1 MPAETTKRALITGI
15 TGQDGA
21 YLAQFLLDKGY
32 RVSGTYRKSA
42 TPDFWRLRYLNI
54 LEKVTLTCADLAD
67 FSALLEAIKSCQP
80 QEIYHLAALTFSG
93 TAFEHAVD
101 AGETTGLGV
110 TRLLEAIMKIDTGIK
125 FYQASSI
132 ELYGEGG
139 TQPLSEDTPFNPVNP
154 YAVAKLYGYWIAR
167 IYRQRHGI
175 FACSGILFNHESPLR
190 GLNFVTR
197 KISNS
202 VARISL
208 GLQDEL
214 TLGNLD
220 AKRDWGYAPEY
231 IRSMWLMLQQDKPD
245 DYIIATNELHT
256 VRELAEKAFETA
268 GLDWQKYV
276 RTDEKLMR
284 PTDVNF
290 LQGDNSKA
298 RDDLGWQPQ
307 VKFNQLVEI
316 MVKHDLDRWQRHAR
330 GETFPWDIQP

>member
-1 MPAETTKRALITGI
+1 MPADTTKRALITGI

-21 YLAQFLLDKGY
+21 YLARFLLDNGY
-32 RVSGTYRKSA
+32 HIYGTYRKSSA
-42 TPDFWRLRYLNI
+42 LNFWRLQYLNI
-54 LEKVTLTCADLAD
+54 QENVTLICADLAD
-67 FSALLEAIKSCQP
+67 SSAMSDAIKSCQP
-80 QEIYHLAALTFSG
+80 HEIYNLASMTFSG
-93 TAFEHAVD
+93 TAFEHVVD
-101 AGETTGLGV
+101 VGEATGLGV
-110 TRLLEAIMKIDTGIK
+110 TRLLEAVMRIDPGIR

-139 TQPLSEDTPFNPVNP
+139 SKPLTEDTPFNPVNP
-154 YAVAKLYGYWIAR
+154 YAVAKLYAYWITR
-167 IYRQRHGI
+167 IYRQRYGI

-190 GLNFVTR
+190 DLNFVTR
-197 KISNS
+197 KISNA

-208 GLQDEL
+208 GLQNEL
-214 TLGNLD
+214 TLGNLN

-231 IRSMWLMLQQDKPD
+231 VRAMWLMLQQNKPD

-256 VRELAEKAFETA
+256 VRELTEKAFEMV

-276 RTDEKLMR
+276 KTDEKLMR

-298 RDDLGWQPQ
+298 RGNLGWQPQ

-316 MVKHDLDRWQRHAR
+316 MVKQDLDRWQRHSR
-330 GETFPWDIQP
+330 GETFPWDIPL

>member
-132 ELYGEGG
+132 GLYGEGG
-139 TQPLSEDTPFNPVNP
+139 SKPLTEDTPFNPVNP
-154 YAVAKLYGYWIAR
+154 YAVAKLYGYWITR
-167 IYRQRHGI
+167 IYRQKHGI